1 MRRRV
6 RVTRARCCWP
16 LTLPLAAHA
25 AARHAATPGIPA
37 FAVQSSGGG
46 QTYTLT
52 IELLALMTAI
62 TLLPAALLMMTAF
75 TRIII
80 VLSILR
86 QALGAGQSPPNQVL
100 VGLALFLTLF
110 VMSPVLDKI
119 RTDAV
124 TPYMAGTIDTST
136 ALERGVAPLKSF
148 MLAQTREADIATFA
162 RISGGK
168 GFATPAGCA
177 ADASWC
183 RRSSPASSRPP
194 FRSASCCSFRS

>member
-1 MRRRV
+1 
-6 RVTRARCCWP
+6 
-16 LTLPLAAHA
+16 
-25 AARHAATPGIPA
+25 
-37 FAVQSSGGG
+37 
-46 QTYTLT
+46 
-52 IELLALMTAI
+52 MTAI

-100 VGLALFLTLF
+100 IGLALFLTLF

-124 TPYMAGTIDTST
+124 MPYMAGTIDTST
-136 ALERGVAPLKSF
+136 ALTRGVDPLKGF

-162 RISGGK
+162 RISAARALPLRRTVPLTYPGARVRDQRAQDRLSDRLSAVHSVRDHRSGGRERTDVDGHDDAVSGADLAAIQDHAVRAGGWLDAGHGLA
-168 GFATPAGCA
+168 GFELLPLAP
-177 ADASWC
+177 
-183 RRSSPASSRPP
+183 
-194 FRSASCCSFRS
+194 